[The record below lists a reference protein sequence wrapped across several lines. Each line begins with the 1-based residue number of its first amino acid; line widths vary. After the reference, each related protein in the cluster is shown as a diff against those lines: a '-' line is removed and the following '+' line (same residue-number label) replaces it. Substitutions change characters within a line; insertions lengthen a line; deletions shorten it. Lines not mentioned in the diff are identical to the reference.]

1 MQLER
6 KDIFVPITIFLFR
19 NNQAGKSPEM
29 PSLEPQLAIRNT
41 ERSNGASPHMRR
53 LRNFNP
59 LVREITSERKVEEK
73 NADWPRE
80 RKLEDKSPSP
90 NAPTRRGKK
99 SRKGNRKSEVEF
111 AIKSSK
117 KNKPKFRKKFS
128 PIIRKLLFK
137 DQ

>member
-6 KDIFVPITIFLFR
+6 KDIFVPITIFIFR
-19 NNQAGKSPEM
+19 NKAEKSPEM
-29 PSLEPQLAIRNT
+29 PSLVPQLAVSNT
-41 ERSNGASPHMRR
+41 ERSNDASPLMRR
-53 LRNFNP
+53 LRNP
-59 LVREITSERKVEEK
+59 PRGRELTSERKVEEDT
-73 NADWPRE
+73 ADWPRE

-117 KNKPKFRKKFS
+117 KNKPKFSKKFS

-137 DQ
+137 DR

>member
-1 MQLER
+1 M
-6 KDIFVPITIFLFR
+6 PITIFFFR
-19 NNQAGKSPEM
+19 NQAGKSPEM
-29 PSLEPQLAIRNT
+29 PSLEPQLAVSNT
-41 ERSNGASPHMRR
+41 ERSNEASPLMRR
-53 LRNFNP
+53 LRNP
-59 LVREITSERKVEEK
+59 PRGRELTSERKVEEDT
-73 NADWPRE
+73 ADWPQE

-117 KNKPKFRKKFS
+117 KNKPKFSKKFS

-137 DQ
+137 DR